1 MHKKSMWIQELEQCV
16 VKLQEMPARS
26 IREGMT
32 NTSVGLHKK
41 ECCALLVGF
50 DMFLP
55 VWVCQ

>member
-16 VKLQEMPARS
+16 VKLQEMPKS

-32 NTSVGLHKK
+32 SISVGGHKM
-41 ECCALLVGF
+41 EFCALMVGC

-55 VWVCQ
+55 IWVSQ